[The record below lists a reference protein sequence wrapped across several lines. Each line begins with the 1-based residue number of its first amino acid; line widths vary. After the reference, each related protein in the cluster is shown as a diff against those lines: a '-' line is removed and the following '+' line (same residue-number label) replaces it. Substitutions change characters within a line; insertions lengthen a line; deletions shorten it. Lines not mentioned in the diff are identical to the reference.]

1 MIEDTSKIPFDR
13 IDEMAG
19 LIEMVLA
26 NTNAIEKL
34 LKPGDICYSLRT
46 EKEGWLLMDG
56 REVSRTEYADL
67 FDVIGTAYGMGDGS
81 TTFNLPNCSG
91 KFLQMDTSKT
101 VGTNIEAGLPNITGS
116 WTSQYNISM
125 DNNSNCIG
133 AIASTYS
140 TNTGYYGGSTASAD
154 WGFGFNFD
162 ASKSNTIYGKSTT
175 VQPPAIVVNYFIK
188 Y

>member
-67 FDVIGTAYGMGDGS
+67 FEVISTAYGMGDGS

-116 WTSQYNISM
+116 VSTGGSY
-125 DNNSNCIG
+125 
-133 AIASTYS
+133 STYNLTGVFLGS
-140 TNTGYYGGSTASAD
+140 TNGGGTGATHASAYN
-154 WGFGFNFD
+154 GQTQHLKFD
-162 ASKSNTIYGKSTT
+162 ASNSNAIYGKSTT

>member
-1 MIEDTSKIPFDR
+1 MIEDTSKIPLDR
-13 IDEMAG
+13 VIELPDELKSIKEA
-19 LIEMVLA
+19 I
-26 NTNAIEKL
+26 NTL

-101 VGTNIEAGLPNITGS
+101 VGTNIEAGLPNITGGYS
-116 WTSQYNISM
+116 NTSRLELYPNDTVNLYGAFAKGNSCKNTVSTA
-125 DNNSNCIG
+125 NN
-133 AIASTYS
+133 Y
-140 TNTGYYGGSTASAD
+140 TGYGWT
-154 WGFGFNFD
+154 FD
-162 ASKSNTIYGKSTT
+162 ASRCSSIYGKSTT

>member
-1 MIEDTSKIPFDR
+1 MIEDTSKIPLDR
-13 IDEMAG
+13 VIELPDELKSIKEA
-19 LIEMVLA
+19 I
-26 NTNAIEKL
+26 NTL

-101 VGTNIEAGLPNITGS
+101 VGTNIEAGLPNITGNF
-116 WTSQYNISM
+116 NIRR
-125 DNNSNCIG
+125 NNNANTMTAEG
-133 AIASTYS
+133 AFTYQNYGASDS
-140 TNTGYYGGSTASAD
+140 HYYGNNNTAN
-154 WGFGFNFD
+154 GQMVYFNASNSD
-162 ASKSNTIYGKSTT
+162 AIYGKSTT